1 MITQLSQLDPESRYT
16 YADYLLWGFQERVEL
31 IKGYIRQMAA
41 PSMRHQRIS
50 GDVFFALRSRL
61 QRGACDV
68 FAAPFDVRLP
78 LPPHRIKSDKIDTV
92 VQPDI
97 CVVCDK
103 DKLDE
108 RGCVGAPDLIVEIL
122 SPGNSKKEM
131 KDKLDLYRQ
140 AGVPEYWVINPDH
153 YFVLTYV
160 LQTEGSKYEQGLP
173 LTDEDILKSV
183 ALPGLE
189 IPLREIFE

>member
-50 GDVFFALRSRL
+50 GDVFFALRSHL
-61 QRGACDV
+61 QRDICDV

-78 LPPHRIKSDKIDTV
+78 LPSYMVKGDKIDTV
-92 VQPDI
+92 VQPDL
-97 CVVCDK
+97 CVICDK
-103 DKLDE
+103 SKLDE
-108 RGCVGAPDLIVEIL
+108 RGCLGAPDLMVEIL

-131 KDKLDLYRQ
+131 REKYDLYQ
-140 AGVPEYWVINPDH
+140 EAGVREYWVIDPEH
-153 YFVLTYV
+153 AIVLQYV
-160 LQTEGSKYEQGLP
+160 LQEKNQVYQASRP
-173 LTDEDILKSV
+173 FTDEDILRSAV
-183 ALPGLE
+183 LHG
-189 IPLREIFE
+189 FEFELKQLFL